1 MKAEI
6 ISVGTEL
13 LLGEIVDTNAAFVA
27 RELSLRGVTLQRKA
41 TVGDNL
47 ERISGLIR
55 ESLSRADLVIL
66 GGGLGPTDDDLTRE
80 GIAAV
85 ARETPAEDRE
95 LLAWLSGLFTSRG
108 RTMAPINRKQAWL
121 IPSASALPNPLGTAP
136 GWFVTLPDGHE
147 FAGKRIAAL
156 PGPPR
161 EMNRM
166 FREELLPRLNLP
178 AWAFYAVTLH
188 TSGIGESDVATHLGD
203 LTKIANPSVATY
215 ARKTGTDVRVAAS
228 AKSAEEARQLAEPVL
243 EQARTAL
250 GRYIWAEEKTGDAP
264 ATLAGAVI
272 KLLAGRSL
280 GLVEAGSG
288 GTLAL
293 QFAGAAALKGAAI
306 SDDHATLLTLGLT
319 PITLSRDGVC
329 SEVAA
334 LELAHGARERF
345 GTGVGLSV
353 CAAAEGEQQGQV
365 AIAIVGEGLERVA
378 SVNWPGDAGQVRE
391 RAASTALNLAFR
403 ALSAAEADQTQAG
416 QTQVNQTQAGQR

>member
-47 ERISGLIR
+47 ERLSGLIR

-85 ARETPAEDRE
+85 AGEIPAEDPE
-95 LLAWLSGLFTSRG
+95 LLAWLSDLFTSRG

-136 GWFVTLPDGHE
+136 GWFVTLPQGHE
-147 FAGKRIAAL
+147 FAGKLIAAL

-188 TSGIGESDVATHLGD
+188 TAGIGESDVATRLGD

-228 AKSAEEARQLAEPVL
+228 AENAEEAQRLAEPVL
-243 EQARTAL
+243 EQARASL
-250 GRYIWAEEKTGDAP
+250 GHFIWAEEKTGEAP
-264 ATLAGAVI
+264 ATLAGAVV

-280 GLVEAGSG
+280 ALVEAGSG

-293 QFAGAAALKGAAI
+293 QFAGVSVLKGAAI

-319 PITLSRDGVC
+319 PVTLANHGVC
-329 SEVAA
+329 SGAAA
-334 LELAHGARERF
+334 LELARGAREQF
-345 GTGVGLSV
+345 GAEVGLSV

-365 AIAIVGEGLERVA
+365 AIAIIGEGIERSA

-403 ALSAAEADQTQAG
+403 ALSPSEAGQVESG
-416 QTQVNQTQAGQR
+416 QTQSAQR